1 MAEEKDMLK
10 APKVRNEVNVNTLV
24 NVLGF
29 LIVIAGMGASW
40 GQLTGR
46 LDEHDRVVTRHGA
59 QIENLRSEI
68 GKIDNLTYRVTV
80 TEQAQSELARSVEEL
95 KVLVNGQGTDLRVI
109 REILGR
115 VESKIDERR

>member
-10 APKVRNEVNVNTLV
+10 APKVRNEINVNTLV

-46 LDEHDRVVTRHGA
+46 LDEYDRVATRHGA

-68 GKIDNLTYRVTV
+68 GKIDNLAYRVTV
-80 TEQAQSELARSVEEL
+80 VEQSQSELARSVKEL
-95 KVLVNGQGTDLRVI
+95 KDLVNGQGTELRVI
-109 REILGR
+109 REVLNR
-115 VESKIDERR
+115 VENKLDERR

>member
-1 MAEEKDMLK
+1 MLK

-59 QIENLRSEI
+59 QIENLRGEI

-80 TEQAQSELARSVEEL
+80 AEQAQSELARSVEEL
-95 KVLVNGQGTDLRVI
+95 KVLVNGQTADLRVV
-109 REILGR
+109 REILDR

>member
-10 APKVRNEVNVNTLV
+10 APKVRNEINVNTLV
-24 NVLGF
+24 NVIGF
-29 LIVIAGMGASW
+29 LVVIAGMGASW
-40 GQLTGR
+40 GQVTGR

-59 QIENLRSEI
+59 QIENLRGEV
-68 GKIDNLTYRVTV
+68 GKIENLTYRVTV

-95 KVLVNGQGTDLRVI
+95 KALVNGQAADLRVI
-109 REILGR
+109 REILSR

>member
-95 KVLVNGQGTDLRVI
+95 KVLVNGQAADLRVI

>member
-10 APKVRNEVNVNTLV
+10 APKVRNEVNVNTLI

-29 LIVIAGMGASW
+29 LVVIAGMGASW

>member
-95 KVLVNGQGTDLRVI
+95 KVLVNGQATDLRVI

>member
-29 LIVIAGMGASW
+29 LIVIASMGASW

-46 LDEHDRVVTRHGA
+46 LDEQDRVVTRHGA
-59 QIENLRSEI
+59 QIENLRGEI
-68 GKIDNLTYRVTV
+68 GKIDNLTYRVTIV
-80 TEQAQSELARSVEEL
+80 EQSQSDLARSVTEL
-95 KVLVNGQGTDLRVI
+95 KDLVNGQGTDLRVI
-109 REILGR
+109 REVLNR
-115 VESKIDERR
+115 VENKLDERR